1 MPTWDFA
8 GLCNRQQSILSRD
21 SPAPPPTSAE
31 LLLGRKESVMHGM
44 YQILVVLL
52 FIGMIA
58 APVALA
64 AKAGRGASEDEA

>member
-1 MPTWDFA
+1 
-8 GLCNRQQSILSRD
+8 
-21 SPAPPPTSAE
+21 
-31 LLLGRKESVMHGM
+31 M
-44 YQILVVLL
+44 YPILVVLL